1 MIPTIHAYLDPGTGS
16 MLAQLL
22 AGGLA
27 AAGVALKLYWGRVL
41 RFLRI
46 RRDPKPDEKGQA
58 SYRATTPA
66 PESQSERSREY
77 ERDGA

>member
-16 MLAQLL
+16 MLVQLL

-27 AAGVALKLYWGRVL
+27 AAGVALKLYWGRLL

-46 RRDPKPDEKGQA
+46 RRDDEQPEEPA
-58 SYRATTPA
+58 QTEYRAAAGPG
-66 PESQSERSREY
+66 SQAERSPEY